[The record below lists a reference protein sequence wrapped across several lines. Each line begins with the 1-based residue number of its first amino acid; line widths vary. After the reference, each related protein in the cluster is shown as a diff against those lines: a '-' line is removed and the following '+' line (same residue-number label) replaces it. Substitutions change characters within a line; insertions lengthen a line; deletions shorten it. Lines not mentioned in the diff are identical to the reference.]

1 MKTEW
6 DYTSLADA
14 YLKRPDYSDAAI
26 NKMLS
31 IAGIVKG
38 DKVCDV
44 GAGVA
49 HLTLKLL
56 DQGLDVVA
64 IEPNNAMR
72 ANGIKRT
79 SGYSNIKWLEGTG
92 EETDQPD
99 DSFSLV
105 TFGSSFN
112 VTDRQVTLAE
122 TNRIVKPQG
131 WFACMWNHRDLNDAI
146 QIEIENIIKHNINDY
161 NYGSRREE
169 QTEVINNS
177 GLFKEVLFMDGMV
190 MHKQKITDCVEAWRS
205 HATLQR
211 QAQDKFSLVIDK
223 IEQYLSSLGQDE
235 ITIPYMTRIWMAQV
249 KK

>member
-1 MKTEW
+1 M
-6 DYTSLADA
+6 
-14 YLKRPDYSDAAI
+14 RPDYSDAAI

-31 IAGIVKG
+31 VAGIVKG

-56 DQGLDVVA
+56 DKELDVVA
-64 IEPNNAMR
+64 IEPNDAMR

-79 SGYSNIKWLEGTG
+79 SGYSNINWLEGTG
-92 EETDQPD
+92 EETGQPA

-122 TNRIVKPQG
+122 TNRILSSQG
-131 WFACMWNHRDLNDAI
+131 WFACMWNHRDLNDAT
-146 QIEIENIIKHNINDY
+146 QTGIESIIKHYVKDY

-169 QTEVINNS
+169 QTEIINSS
-177 GLFKEVLFMDGMV
+177 GMFKEVIFMDGMV

-211 QAQDKFSLVIDK
+211 QAQEKFSLVINK
-223 IEQYLSSLGQDE
+223 IEQYLNNLGQEE
-235 ITIPYMTRIWMAQV
+235 IAIPYMTRIWMAQT